1 MRLSKLIESKLLVQN
16 NVDGNTEIRSIAY
29 DSRKVDQGD
38 IFFAI
43 SGFESDGHCYISD
56 AVRNGAAV
64 IVGEK
69 PKNSLGLENQIPYIQ
84 VSNSRKILSSVAAN
98 YYGNPARKMKVIGVT
113 GTDGKTTTCNLI
125 SGILKNAGKKIGKIT
140 TVDAIIDNTIYDM
153 DVHVTTPDAITIQGY
168 LYEMSKSGTEYA
180 IIESSSHGLS
190 QYRVNE
196 CEFDIGVLTNI
207 THEHFDYHS
216 SYEAYREAK
225 AILFNILNQNSH
237 KDFKKYAILNADDG
251 SYHYMKKRVSVECL
265 SYGIN
270 NRNVN
275 FFAENIS
282 IKEDKFSFI
291 VVLPTGKRELIESK
305 LLGQH
310 NVYNS
315 LAAIA
320 VAFSQN
326 VPFETIKNYFL
337 EPLPP
342 KGRLEEITLGQNYQ
356 VFIDYAHTENALRN
370 ILNLARKI
378 TKNRIIL
385 LFGLSGGPR
394 DKSKRPALGKVAIEN
409 SDLVIISAVDWYP
422 SEHVNDIINQIAEG
436 CLLSGGKLDESFW
449 KIPDREK
456 AIEFAINLAEAGDV
470 VIIAGKGH
478 EKSLSINGK
487 EFPWSEESKTQEAIR
502 RRMQNE

>member
-1 MRLSKLIESKLLVQN
+1 MNMRISKLIKSKQLVQN
-16 NVDGNTEIRSIAY
+16 NVDGNIEINNIAY

-43 SGFESDGHCYISD
+43 AGFESDGHCYISD
-56 AVRNGAAV
+56 AVRNGATV

-69 PKNSLGLENQIPYIQ
+69 PKQSLGLANQIPYIQ
-84 VSNSRKILSSVAAN
+84 VSNSRKILSRVAAN

-125 SGILKNAGKKIGKIT
+125 SDILRNAGKKMGKVT
-140 TVDAIIDNTIYDM
+140 TVDAIIDNTVYDM
-153 DVHVTTPDAITIQGY
+153 GVHVTTPDAITIQRY
-168 LYEMSKSGTEYA
+168 LYEMAQSDTEYA
-180 IIESSSHGLS
+180 IIESTSHGLS
-190 QYRVNE
+190 QYRVND

-207 THEHFDYHS
+207 THEHFDYHG

-237 KDFKKYAILNADDG
+237 KNFRKFAILNADDD
-251 SYHYMKKRVSVECL
+251 SYHYMKKQVSAECL
-265 SYGIN
+265 SYGIK
-270 NRNVN
+270 NRNVDL
-275 FFAENIS
+275 FAENIS
-282 IKEDKFSFI
+282 IQEDKSSFF
-291 VVLPTGKRELIESK
+291 VVLPTGKRKLIESK

-310 NVYNS
+310 NIYNS

-337 EPLPP
+337 EPFSP
-342 KGRLEEITLGQNYQ
+342 KGRLEEIALGQNYR

-378 TKNRIIL
+378 TKNRVIL

-394 DKSKRPALGKVAIEN
+394 DKTKRPALGKVAIEN
-409 SDLVIISAVDWYP
+409 SDLVIITAVDWYP
-422 SEHVNDIINQIAEG
+422 SEHVNDIVNQIAKG
-436 CLLSGGKLDESFW
+436 CLLSGGRLGESFW
-449 KIPDREK
+449 KISDREK
-456 AIEFAINLAEAGDV
+456 AIEFTINMAEAGDV

-478 EKSLSINGK
+478 EKS
-487 EFPWSEESKTQEAIR
+487 
-502 RRMQNE
+502 